1 MKMVK
6 DFLKSKQAIRGYWA
20 ILNVVMGLVVSLLT
34 LLASD
39 SVTWAVTVLPFATA
53 ISQWF
58 TKEVVNK

>member
-1 MKMVK
+1 MQTLKK
-6 DFLKSKQAIRGYWA
+6 FLKSKQAIRGYWA
-20 ILNVVMGLVVSLLT
+20 ILNVVMGLIVSLLT

-39 SVTWAVTVLPFATA
+39 SVTWAVAILPFATA